1 MLESIEKIANI
12 VFLSVSTFAL
22 LKALN
27 KQNDKDDSKKN

>member
-12 VFLSVSTFAL
+12 VFLSVSTLAL

-27 KQNDKDDSKKN
+27 KQNDKDDSKKD